1 METSVML
8 HAAPELVGPLS
19 DAGPG
24 AARQFKLRGL
34 RERWVWAPRSWTRVT
49 DDTGVG
55 DPRGATAEQGARF
68 VAAVTER
75 IASFLAEL
83 AAADLNDLYE

>member
-1 METSVML
+1 
-8 HAAPELVGPLS
+8 
-19 DAGPG
+19 
-24 AARQFKLRGL
+24 
-34 RERWVWAPRSWTRVT
+34 VWAPRSWTRVT